1 MFNKKKPKTSP
12 SDVKFAFMVAAI
24 ASVLVMGIGLSST
37 QSFGT
42 MAGLDIAREF
52 SQSADCFG
60 IANDCGNDNSVTN
73 NNNNNPPSTEP
84 GTLTVAKEVECD
96 SNAGAPTDGDVCAYA
111 QNSAS
116 FPELSFPD
124 PSDYTITV
132 AGNNPDPS
140 DFQGSSTGTDVTIEP
155 GAYTVTEELAST
167 SALQAELSA
176 ASVITTTTA
185 TGDCTPNFGPT
196 QNFLSAT
203 GTIASDDSQT
213 CTLVNTVTITGGSV
227 PRP

>member
-73 NNNNNPPSTEP
+73 NNNNNPPSGEP
-84 GTLTVAKEVECD
+84 ATLTVVKEVECAATNGNPSAD
-96 SNAGAPTDGDVCAYA
+96 AVCDYA
-111 QNSAS
+111 ETSAN
-116 FPELSFPD
+116 FPE
-124 PSDYTITV
+124 PSDYPITV
-132 AGNNPDPS
+132 AGSNPDPS
-140 DFQGSSTGTDVTIEP
+140 DFPGSSTGTEVTIDP

-167 SALQAELSA
+167 GALQAELGA
-176 ASVITTTTA
+176 TSVITTTTA
-185 TGDCTPNFGPT
+185 TGDCTPNFGPN

-203 GTIASDDSQT
+203 GTMDSGGSQT
-213 CTLVNTVTITGGSV
+213 CTLVNTVSIFGGTV
-227 PRP
+227 PSSP

>member
-1 MFNKKKPKTSP
+1 
-12 SDVKFAFMVAAI
+12 MVSAI
-24 ASVLVMGIGLSST
+24 ASILIMGTGFRST
-37 QSFGT
+37 HSFGLGFD
-42 MAGLDIAREF
+42 GLGDFDALNGF
-52 SQSADCFG
+52 TQSADCAG
-60 IANDCGNDNSVTN
+60 ITNDCGNDNSVT
-73 NNNNNPPSTEP
+73 NNNNPPSTEP

-124 PSDYTITV
+124 PSDYPITV

-167 SALQAELSA
+167 NALQAELSA
-176 ASVITTTTA
+176 ASIMTTTTA
-185 TGDCTPNFGPT
+185 TGDCTPNFGPN